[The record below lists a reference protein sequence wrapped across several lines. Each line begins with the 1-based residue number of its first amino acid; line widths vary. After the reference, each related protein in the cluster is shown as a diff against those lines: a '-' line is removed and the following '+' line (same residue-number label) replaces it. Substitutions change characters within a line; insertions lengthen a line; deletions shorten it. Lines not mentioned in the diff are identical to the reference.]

1 MANIIVVNT
10 AADSGVGSL
19 RAALEAAT
27 TGTTIQ
33 FNPGLAN
40 QTIVLT
46 SGQLEIAAGKQITI
60 DGQGASGLTISGNNA
75 SRIFAVNS
83 NQDFPAALTVRN
95 LTLANGYTNEQ
106 GGAIYSTHK
115 GTVVVEQVTFRNN
128 VANQGG
134 GAIYSAWENNLTVT
148 ASKFEGNQAIAGN
161 SENGGGAIA
170 FISPG
175 NLTVRDSDFLN
186 NRGINGGAINSL
198 NGKLTIQNSRFIG
211 NDTTAAY
218 YANGAANPDL
228 RGYGGAVYTDRAS
241 SLNEAAGSINISD
254 SVFEGN
260 TGRSE
265 GGGVY
270 LYTGTQD
277 QVSISRSIFKDNQA
291 LALPTPTNNG
301 SESIGGGLVV
311 ISNGLNRGLSLDQT
325 AFVNNV
331 AGGQGGGLWT
341 MDAPTT
347 IQNSTFSGNRVTG
360 TSSSVIGGGLAVYSP
375 TQITNST
382 IANNTAGW
390 VGGGLSATGATVGV
404 QNTIFYNNS
413 AANPWGI
420 QQHTNRA
427 LDDLGGNTQFPPKST
442 TLANDT
448 NATASIR
455 LADPGLGPLTFQNGT
470 WLHPLLVSSVAIT
483 PQMITADPVTPILPE
498 PTQTAVPAA
507 APDTPVISSVD
518 TSNVPNNAPDTLIQ
532 EVTAPEPNL
541 VSTDWVAVNTP
552 MVMESA
558 NPTPESATCGD
569 SLLQRTSTDRDSDA
583 LFSGGDVSDPLLAAT
598 SAVPGTGNAP
608 PTGQIDG
615 GQETVAPTA
624 RPASPF
630 SWGDVGNDSAI
641 SRLFDVVADQNLA
654 ATSPALITYDPQTGT
669 LSYNP
674 NGSAAGFGEGGV
686 LARIDGNVMLPAL
699 DSISQWLR

>member
-10 AADSGVGSL
+10 AADSGAGSL

-33 FNPGLAN
+33 FDPGLAN
-40 QTIVLT
+40 QTIALS
-46 SGQLEIAAGKQITI
+46 SGQLEVTAGKQITI
-60 DGQGASGLTISGNNA
+60 DGQGATGLTISGNNA

-134 GAIYSAWENNLTVT
+134 GAIYSAWENNLTVV

-175 NLTVRDSDFLN
+175 TLTVRDSDFLN

-218 YANGAANPDL
+218 YANGSANPYL
-228 RGYGGAVYTDRAS
+228 RGFGGAVYTDRAS
-241 SLNEAAGSINISD
+241 SLNEASGSINISD

-260 TGRSE
+260 TGRRE

-291 LALPTPTNNG
+291 LALPTPTSNG
-301 SESIGGGLVV
+301 SESNGGGLVV
-311 ISNGLNRGLSLDQT
+311 ISNGLNRGLTLDQT

-360 TSSSVIGGGLAVYSP
+360 TSSSVVGGGLAVYSP
-375 TQITNST
+375 TQILNST

-390 VGGGLSATGATVGV
+390 VGGGLSANGASVGV

-427 LDDLGGNTQFPPKST
+427 LDDGGGNTQFPPKST
-442 TLANDT
+442 TFANDT
-448 NATASIR
+448 NATASIN
-455 LADPGLGPLTFQNGT
+455 LTDPGLGPLTFQNGT
-470 WLHPLLVSSVAIT
+470 WLHPLLASNTAMATVA
-483 PQMITADPVTPILPE
+483 PVTPIFPE
-498 PTQTAVPAA
+498 TTQTPAPAA
-507 APDTPVISSVD
+507 APVTPTPVSSPVD
-518 TSNVPNNAPDTLIQ
+518 ANNVTSNAPDTLIQ
-532 EVTAPEPNL
+532 EVTASEPNL
-541 VSTDWVAVNTP
+541 GSTDWVAVNTP
-552 MVMESA
+552 MVMESP
-558 NPTPESATCGD
+558 NPTPESATAGD
-569 SLLQRTSTDRDSDA
+569 SLLQLTSTDSDA
-583 LFSGGDVSDPLLAAT
+583 LLSGGEVSDPLLAAA
-598 SAVPGTGNAP
+598 SSLPNAGNTP
-608 PTGQIDG
+608 PTGQIEG
-615 GQETVAPTA
+615 GQEGVTPIS

-630 SWGDVGNDSAI
+630 PWGDVGNDSAI
-641 SRLFDVVADQNLA
+641 SRLFDVVADQNA
-654 ATSPALITYDPQTGT
+654 ASTSPALITYDPQTGT

-686 LARIDGNVMLPAL
+686 LARLDDNVVLPAIDFL
-699 DSISQWLR
+699 SQCLR

>member
-19 RAALEAAT
+19 RAALEVAT

-33 FNPGLAN
+33 FAPGLAN

-95 LTLANGYTNEQ
+95 LILANGYTNEQ

-115 GTVVVEQVTFRNN
+115 GTVAVEQVTFRNN

-134 GAIYSAWENNLTVT
+134 GAIYSAWENNLTVI

-161 SENGGGAIA
+161 SESGGGAIA

-218 YANGAANPDL
+218 YANGAANPTL
-228 RGYGGAVYTDRAS
+228 RGYGGAVYADRAS
-241 SLNEAAGSINISD
+241 SLNEPAGSINISD
-254 SVFEGN
+254 SVFEDN
-260 TGRSE
+260 TGRRE

-291 LALPTPTNNG
+291 LALPTPTSNG
-301 SESIGGGLVV
+301 SESNGGGLVV
-311 ISNGLNRGLSLDQT
+311 ISNGLNRGLTLDQT

-390 VGGGLSATGATVGV
+390 VGGGLSATGAAVGV

-470 WLHPLLVSSVAIT
+470 WLHPLLASSTAIT
-483 PQMITADPVTPILPE
+483 PQMVTADPVTPVIPE
-498 PTQTAVPAA
+498 TTPTA
-507 APDTPVISSVD
+507 APVADPVTPVISPVD
-518 TSNVPNNAPDTLIQ
+518 TSRVTNNAPDTLIQ
-532 EVTAPEPNL
+532 AVTIPEPNL
-541 VSTDWVAVNTP
+541 GSTDWVAVNTP

-569 SLLQRTSTDRDSDA
+569 SLLQRTSTDSDSDA
-583 LFSGGDVSDPLLAAT
+583 LFSGGDVSDPLLATA

-608 PTGQIDG
+608 QTGQIDG
-615 GQETVAPTA
+615 EPEPVSPIV